1 MAIEDNYV
9 RKNLFDFQLSEVIE
23 DDSKTKTALSKVQ
36 ETRLLDLYSHASD
49 AGNARSGSMI
59 YNDLYND
66 YEQKYMEISIIYEI
80 RKEMT

>member
-36 ETRLLDLYSHASD
+36 EARLLDLYSHAPD

-66 YEQKYMEISIIYEI
+66 C
-80 RKEMT
+80 

>member
-23 DDSKTKTALSKVQ
+23 DDSRLKTALSKVQ
-36 ETRLLDLYSHASD
+36 EARLLDLYSHASD
-49 AGNARSGSMI
+49 AGNTRSGSMI

-66 YEQKYMEISIIYEI
+66 YE
-80 RKEMT
+80 